1 MSQPLRVTTTEGG
14 GYISRLGRAGLLCLV
29 SQLARQTLEK
39 KASNLPSVT
48 GAKKTAILGEVY
60 WA

>member
-1 MSQPLRVTTTEGG
+1 MVCF
-14 GYISRLGRAGLLCLV
+14 AW
-29 SQLARQTLEK
+29 LARQTLEK

-48 GAKKTAILGEVY
+48 GSKKTAILGEVY